1 MALGFITSVFRTFVT
16 VGVIYFSNIMGR
28 ERGRGGKRGAG
39 TTVFLV
45 FLLFY
50 DSFSLKG
57 DRHVAACL
65 AMTAVLRFVIAS
77 PKGAAIFFAIPFSGV
92 LPVSWRLAGIQA
104 RHVWRAKL

>member
-1 MALGFITSVFRTFVT
+1 MADSIQFVLL
-16 VGVIYFSNIMGR
+16 VEGWVAISGGVC
-28 ERGRGGKRGAG
+28 